1 MEIVTAIVTPVVQSL
16 IVPIKKQLGYLI
28 SCKTYVRDVGTKI
41 KDLDGKR
48 VNVEEHMNHNKRN
61 NLVVPTEVRGWLE
74 KVVKTDEKV
83 ESISSDVGS
92 CFNLKRRHKIGRK
105 AFKIIEEI
113 NRLIEENNMINWS
126 DHRIPLGKVDSM
138 KASTS
143 TPSGGHN
150 DFQSRERTFMEALKQ
165 LQPDHKSQ
173 MISLCGMG
181 GVGKTT
187 MMEKLKKLE
196 ELYMR
201 VAKEKGIRFT
211 HTNGEELVERSKNL
225 FTLEIEFF
233 DSNALPKNMSF
244 KKLERFKI
252 SLGCYLKENDVQNRH
267 SFENTLMLVTDKCE
281 LLDSRMNE
289 LFDKTEVLHFQVNG
303 VNDLGDGLVESLHH
317 RRSSF
322 YNLRVLTICKCAN
335 LKYLFTV
342 CVANSLKKLERLT
355 ISFCPVLETLVDE
368 DNNGVGVIKF
378 QALKFLSFG
387 HLPKLMSLCNVVN
400 AIELPQL
407 EELILDSLPNFSSIY
422 PDDKSA
428 TSSLSN
434 DTSTIQ
440 PFLNKEVAIPQL
452 KKLKVSKMER
462 LKEIWPSNPMLLLHH
477 LEELIVNNCG
487 SIEVLFNIDLE
498 SVGNIEESSCCLRS
512 IQLWELGNLRE
523 VWRIKGAN
531 NEGLTFSCFHAIE
544 NIEISDCKWFR
555 NVFTPT
561 TTNFDMRALT
571 KLAIDR
577 GERRIKRRQE
587 QEINVMSREEISE
600 VGDDISNVVFSSH
613 LIHTTF
619 HYVHTLLIED
629 HNREEVV
636 FEIESPSSKELAT
649 TPQNKQQPL
658 LPFLEDLELRYMER
672 MSHVWKCNW
681 NLFLNPQKQRLEESS
696 SSFHNLTTISL
707 WECKN
712 MKYLFSPRMAKLL
725 SNLKKIRIL
734 YCGIE
739 ELVSNRDDEDEEG
752 VASTS
757 TNTNSGLLS
766 NLDYLDLQELPNL
779 KLIGGSDSK
788 TWSNETSLNIITP
801 IHDQFKFPQTTKS
814 HGFLLGEE

>member
-143 TPSGGHN
+143 TPS
-150 DFQSRERTFMEALKQ
+150 
-165 LQPDHKSQ
+165 
-173 MISLCGMG
+173 
-181 GVGKTT
+181 
-187 MMEKLKKLE
+187 
-196 ELYMR
+196 
-201 VAKEKGIRFT
+201 EKGIRFT
-211 HTNGEELVERSKNL
+211 HINGEELVERSKNL

-267 SFENTLMLVTDKCE
+267 SFENTLMLVTEKCE
-281 LLDSRMNE
+281 ILDSRMIE
-289 LFDKTEVLHFQVNG
+289 LLDKTEVLHFQVNG

-335 LKYLFTV
+335 LRYLFTV
-342 CVANSLKKLERLT
+342 CVANSLKMLERLT

-434 DTSTIQ
+434 DIYTIQ
-440 PFLNKEVAIPQL
+440 PFLNKEVAIAQL

-462 LKEIWPSNPMLLLHH
+462 LKEIWPSNPMSLLHH

-512 IQLWELGNLRE
+512 IQVWEVGNLRE

-587 QEINVMSREEISE
+587 QEINVMPKEEISE

-613 LIHTTF
+613 LIHNTF
-619 HYVHTLLIED
+619 HYVHTLHIED
-629 HNREEVV
+629 HNRE
-636 FEIESPSSKELAT
+636 
-649 TPQNKQQPL
+649 
-658 LPFLEDLELRYMER
+658 
-672 MSHVWKCNW
+672 
-681 NLFLNPQKQRLEESS
+681 
-696 SSFHNLTTISL
+696 
-707 WECKN
+707 
-712 MKYLFSPRMAKLL
+712 
-725 SNLKKIRIL
+725 
-734 YCGIE
+734 
-739 ELVSNRDDEDEEG
+739 
-752 VASTS
+752 
-757 TNTNSGLLS
+757 
-766 NLDYLDLQELPNL
+766 
-779 KLIGGSDSK
+779 
-788 TWSNETSLNIITP
+788 
-801 IHDQFKFPQTTKS
+801 
-814 HGFLLGEE
+814 